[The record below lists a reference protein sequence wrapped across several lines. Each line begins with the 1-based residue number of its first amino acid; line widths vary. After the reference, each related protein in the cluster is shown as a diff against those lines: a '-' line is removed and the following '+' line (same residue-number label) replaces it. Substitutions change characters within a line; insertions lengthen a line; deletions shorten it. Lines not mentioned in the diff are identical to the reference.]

1 MNETRTYGTGEEHPL
16 FLIYCCTEEH
26 AYARALAMHIEPEIP
41 VCGFAVKKAMDGHQ
55 LRTVEG
61 IAERMMGMIRA
72 VQALG
77 PYRIAA
83 CGFGGI
89 LAYEIATQL
98 IGDDQSIAFLG
109 LLNTTRGVVGGISPE
124 SPLDANN
131 DRLPFQRQQIAGG
144 DEPQFATTAIAP
156 SSTTAESTSCRAE
169 LSPVSIRPHQD
180 SEDVFYRA
188 QRLYRPQ
195 PISIPIH
202 LFGGHDRD
210 RSDLFREFERI
221 HIRMIESESYSTC
234 AAADVKLCGQ
244 ALLHAIRDGDQRK
257 LTLPE
262 NSYNPLS
269 PLVIGR
275 RNDIPLFCVPG
286 AGASVTSF
294 QQLASSL
301 EVLCPIY
308 GMEPRGLDGV
318 LVPHSTVA
326 AAAGCYL
333 QAIDEIY
340 PKGPFHLLGHS
351 FGGWIVF
358 EMAQRMRQIGRPILS
373 LTILDS
379 DVPDD
384 ARLRRE
390 YTPTETILKL
400 VELFED
406 LVDHSLEIGPSDLDS
421 RNEAAQ
427 LKLVHERL
435 VRFGLVPRKSRPEVL
450 RGPLRTFSACTRS
463 RYTPNSA
470 YTGFGHLIMLDDPK
484 LTTKAN
490 SREQQNRIEGWKRW
504 APNLVCLHGPG
515 NHMTALKPPHVHVLA
530 KMLTSAW
537 ASIPTSG
544 LVASRVDSALSANLK
559 QAPSE
564 APRS

>member
-1 MNETRTYGTGEEHPL
+1 MPSPYTNDTAIYGTEEEHPL

-26 AYARALAMHIEPEIP
+26 AYARALASHIEAEIR
-41 VCGFAVKKAMDGHQ
+41 VYGLAVKKAVEGHQ

-61 IAERMMGMIRA
+61 IAERMVGIIRG

-83 CGFGGI
+83 CGFARI

-109 LLNTTRGVVGGISPE
+109 LLFNTTRSVGGISPE

-131 DRLPFQRQQIAGG
+131 DRLRFQKKQIAGG
-144 DEPQFATTAIAP
+144 DETQFATAAIEP
-156 SSTTAESTSCRAE
+156 NSTTAESTSSPAE
-169 LSPVSIRPHQD
+169 LSSVSIGPLRDP
-180 SEDVFYRA
+180 EYAFYRA
-188 QRLYRPQ
+188 QRLYRPR

-202 LFGGHDRD
+202 FFGGCDRGY
-210 RSDLFREFERI
+210 SDTFPEFERI
-221 HIRMIESESYSTC
+221 YIRMVESGSYSTC
-234 AAADVKLCGQ
+234 AAADVKLCGE

-257 LTLPE
+257 LSLPE
-262 NSYNPLS
+262 KGYNPLV
-269 PLVIGR
+269 PLAIR
-275 RNDIPLFCVPG
+275 RGHDIPLFCVPG

-318 LVPHSTVA
+318 LVPHSTVTA
-326 AAAGCYL
+326 AAKCYL
-333 QAIDEIY
+333 EAINEIY
-340 PKGPFHLLGHS
+340 YEGPFHLLGHS

-358 EMAQRMRQIGRPILS
+358 EMAQRMLQIGRPLLS

-406 LVDHSLEIGPSDLDS
+406 LVEHSLEIGPGDLDS
-421 RNEAAQ
+421 CNEAAQ
-427 LKLVHERL
+427 LKLLHERL
-435 VRFGLVPRKSRPEVL
+435 VRVRLVPRKSRPEVL

-463 RYTPNSA
+463 RYTPDSA
-470 YTGFGHLIMLDDPK
+470 YMGFGHLIMLDNPK

-490 SREQQNRIEGWKRW
+490 CREQQNRIEGWKRW
-504 APNLVCLHGPG
+504 APNLVFLHGPG

-530 KMLTSAW
+530 QMLTSAW

-544 LVASRVDSALSANLK
+544 LVESRVDSAMSAKLR
-559 QAPSE
+559 QFP
-564 APRS
+564 